1 MPDITI
7 HIPDDKLVVL
17 AEAAGCSG
25 TDDCET
31 EVTAWLTAV
40 ARDRIWSAERQ
51 QAINLAMANVPN
63 PIPTEETP

>member
-31 EVTAWLTAV
+31 AITAGRAYLEA
-40 ARDRIWSAERQ
+40 S
-51 QAINLAMANVPN
+51 
-63 PIPTEETP
+63 